1 MDVGCIAYI
10 GLCLNYGQCG
20 RLGNELARDRPDY
33 DSYPGAK
40 RLGKS
45 FVAHLFRAMVHHAVR
60 WGPLLYAEPFNPSV
74 VLVPQPAHTKS
85 QRAGLLLR

>member
-1 MDVGCIAYI
+1 MDDFG
-10 GLCLNYGQCG
+10 
-20 RLGNELARDRPDY
+20 
-33 DSYPGAK
+33 SYQDDPGAK

-45 FVAHLFRAMVHHAVR
+45 FVAHLSRAMMHHAVR
-60 WGPLLYAEPFNPSV
+60 WGPLLYTEPFNPSV